1 MVLSGTGK
9 EGVGWRKWLISG
21 WAFLEC
27 LLFSGMFFGWGSLV
41 FVLKDEGIYAYLC
54 QMDLPVSNTSNT
66 SSVKHSDLGRNGTT
80 RRSLSLNGSA
90 TNNNSI
96 TKQKDFT
103 AGETR
108 LCGLQEEKLALCFTI
123 ASVLVLVSS
132 ALLGHINYKYGTWIS
147 RLYGL

>member
-1 MVLSGTGK
+1 MVLSDTGK
-9 EGVGWRKWLISG
+9 GDVGWRKWLIGG

-27 LLFSGMFFGWGSLV
+27 LLFSGIIYGWGSLV

-66 SSVKHSDLGRNGTT
+66 SSLKHAELDRNGTT
-80 RRSLSLNGSA
+80 RRSLSLNGFA
-90 TNNNSI
+90 TNNDSI

-108 LCGLQEEKLALCFTI
+108 FCGLQEGKLALCFTI
-123 ASVLVLVSS
+123 ASALFLVSG
-132 ALLGHINYKYGTWIS
+132 ALLGHINYKYGTRIS
-147 RLYGL
+147 RIYSL